1 MLENCYSDNGNKH
14 RSLNPGFY
22 QWPKTPSAFFLVPR
36 CFGISAAVRLTL
48 RYSSPVRRCSP
59 ACEGWFPRS
68 SGGSSVFFQETA
80 SESNVQVRFP
90 LHTSG
95 QPRRRCLIELRV
107 PVVGRMLLLHYLIGI
122 AALSCST
129 TCPLPPPS
137 PPPPPPLPPPQPTA
151 IDPT

>member
-14 RSLNPGFY
+14 GSLNPGFY

-48 RYSSPVRRCSP
+48 WYSSPVRRCSL

-80 SESNVQVRFP
+80 SESNVQVRFL
-90 LHTSG
+90 LHTSR
-95 QPRRRCLIELRV
+95 QPRRCCLIKLRV
-107 PVVGRMLLLHYLIGI
+107 PVMGRVLLLHYDLIGI

-129 TCPLPPPS
+129 TCPPS
-137 PPPPPPLPPPQPTA
+137 SSVSSPSSPSSSA
-151 IDPT
+151 RSY